1 MIDITKFSNED
12 ASDIEKNLYAKF
24 QQKQQRVFD
33 TISTKLNGSNP
44 PAYKDEDGE
53 TQEYLSYICNDL
65 LRDTLGIISKDAIDT
80 SDATYK
86 AWTTDETI
94 IFVKDSLLIKHQADF
109 LSGNCIFLQHVFVK
123 ELGKSSICTEIVDN
137 ICCQCLINFLRIQIL
152 SFR

>member
-1 MIDITKFSNED
+1 MPIASQIRIPIYDVYNALISNSVIDITKFSNED

-94 IFVKDSLLIKHQADF
+94 SLKDYLTYATSQGLID
-109 LSGNCIFLQHVFVK
+109 I
-123 ELGKSSICTEIVDN
+123 SSFSPEGEY
-137 ICCQCLINFLRIQIL
+137 LY
-152 SFR
+152 